1 MADVMIK
8 LSSRLGQ
15 RYAFLVA
22 AVTFLALLTS
32 AGMRSVPGV
41 LMLPLESSFGWGR
54 PLTSSS
60 AALGIFLYGM
70 VGPFA
75 AALMQGIGIR
85 RTLIGALTLMAAA
98 AFLSSFM
105 TQSWQYVATW
115 GVLSGLGSGCVALV
129 LGATV
134 VNRWFVSNRGLV
146 MGALTASTAT
156 GTLVFLPALA
166 AIVES
171 YGWRPVVWTVGSCAL
186 LLIPLVTWLLPERP
200 INVGL
205 LPYGAVGEPP
215 VAPVFAN
222 PVRRAL
228 GILRDALK
236 VRDFWLLAGTF
247 FICGFTTNGIIGT
260 HLIAFC
266 ADHGLPEVRAAGLLA
281 MMGVFDLIGTTGSG
295 WLTDR
300 FNSRNLLFIYYGIRG
315 IALVYL
321 PFSDF
326 SFYGLSIFAV
336 FFGLDWIATVPPTL
350 RLATAAFGEARAP
363 VVFGWIVACHQIG
376 AASASFIAGLLRSV
390 EGTYLQ
396 AYLLAGCTAFLA
408 AFLSL
413 AIGRRK
419 FAPALA

>member
-1 MADVMIK
+1 M
-8 LSSRLGQ
+8 SRRLGQ

-22 AVTFLALLTS
+22 AVTFFALLTS

-41 LMLPLESSFGWGR
+41 LMLPLEAHFGWGR
-54 PLTSSS
+54 PLTSLS

-75 AALMQGIGIR
+75 AALMQSAGIR
-85 RTLIGALTLMAAA
+85 RTLMGALALMACA
-98 AFLSSFM
+98 AFASSFM
-105 TQSWQYVATW
+105 TQAWQYVASW

-134 VNRWFVSNRGLV
+134 VNRWFVRSRGLV
-146 MGALTASTAT
+146 MGMLTASTAT
-156 GTLVFLPALA
+156 GTLIFLPVLA
-166 AIVES
+166 SIVEHD
-171 YGWRPVVWTVGSCAL
+171 GWRPVVLLVGCCAAV
-186 LLIPLVTWLLPERP
+186 LIPLVAWLLPERP

-205 LPYGAVGEPP
+205 LPYGATAEPP
-215 VAPVFAN
+215 PPPFVAN

-228 GILRDALK
+228 TILADAVK

-266 ADHGLPEVRAAGLLA
+266 ADHGLAETTAAGLLA
-281 MMGVFDLIGTTGSG
+281 TMGIFDMIGTTGSG

-315 IALVYL
+315 LALLYL

-350 RLATAAFGEARAP
+350 RLATAAFGEQRAP

-376 AASASFIAGLLRSV
+376 AASASFIAGLLRTV

-396 AYLLAGCTAFLA
+396 AYLIAGCAAFIA

-413 AIGRRK
+413 AIGRRR